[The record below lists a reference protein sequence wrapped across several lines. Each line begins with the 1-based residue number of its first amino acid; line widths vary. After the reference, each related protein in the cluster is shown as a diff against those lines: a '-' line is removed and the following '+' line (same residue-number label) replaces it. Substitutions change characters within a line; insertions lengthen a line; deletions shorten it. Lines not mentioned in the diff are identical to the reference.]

1 MGRQYEFNFSSATV
15 DPKKSIKAG
24 YDLETNNWQAT
35 QDVTHFIESVKRD
48 RDREAYFGKSK
59 MGYRKMATIPDIVAI
74 KIKEDY
80 GIDLHDPAFM
90 HDKDKLKKLKVIL
103 KMEYPHLL
111 VNTQEG
117 IMTYTELVAL
127 VRNWSNRDEE
137 VVSDNIIKDSL
148 RYAADKA
155 YRNLRVP
162 PLENVATYN
171 KTTLEAATT
180 NNTQLQSSKT
190 EIKVPFDLI
199 EIIQI
204 KELDSAGGATRVF
217 NEKLDV
223 RTFNDPTAEK
233 YLANNYF
240 TRERN
245 LIFLTPGFGENAFG
259 NTADS
264 IELLYYR
271 RLPAL
276 DAKYA
281 VTVLNFTAG
290 FLTTSGGTTPLYFV
304 NGNTTT
310 AYATQSEATAAD
322 TGGAGTNSV
331 NYIGTEVPNW
341 LRDQNERIL
350 LYGALVEVFAFVQD
364 DQQAAKYKLM
374 FDNEINE
381 LNNEDRK
388 RNASGGNVQINF
400 NGRGLI

>member
-1 MGRQYEFNFSSATV
+1 
-15 DPKKSIKAG
+15 
-24 YDLETNNWQAT
+24 
-35 QDVTHFIESVKRD
+35 
-48 RDREAYFGKSK
+48 
-59 MGYRKMATIPDIVAI
+59 
-74 KIKEDY
+74 
-80 GIDLHDPAFM
+80 
-90 HDKDKLKKLKVIL
+90 
-103 KMEYPHLL
+103 
-111 VNTQEG
+111 
-117 IMTYTELVAL
+117 MTYTELVAL

-137 VVSDNIIKDSL
+137 VVSDDIIKDSL

-162 PLENVATYN
+162 PLENVATYS
-171 KTTLEAATT
+171 KTELEAATT
-180 NNTQLQSSKT
+180 TNTQLLASKT

-204 KELDSAGGATRVF
+204 KELDSAGGVTRVF

-259 NTADS
+259 NTS
-264 IELLYYR
+264 NSVELLYYR
-271 RLPAL
+271 RLPSL

-281 VTVLNFTAG
+281 VTTLNYKAG
-290 FLTTSGGTTPLYFV
+290 FLTTSGGTTALHFV
-304 NGNTTT
+304 NGDTTN
-310 AYATQSEATAAD
+310 AYATATEATAAD
-322 TGGAGTNSV
+322 TGSAGTNSA

-381 LNNEDRK
+381 LNSEDRK
-388 RNASGGNVQINF
+388 RNSSGGNVQINF

>member
-1 MGRQYEFNFSSATV
+1 
-15 DPKKSIKAG
+15 
-24 YDLETNNWQAT
+24 
-35 QDVTHFIESVKRD
+35 
-48 RDREAYFGKSK
+48 
-59 MGYRKMATIPDIVAI
+59 
-74 KIKEDY
+74 
-80 GIDLHDPAFM
+80 
-90 HDKDKLKKLKVIL
+90 
-103 KMEYPHLL
+103 
-111 VNTQEG
+111 
-117 IMTYTELVAL
+117 MTYTELVAL
-127 VRNWSNRDEE
+127 VRTWSNRDEE
-137 VVSDNIIKDSL
+137 VVSDDIIKDSL

-155 YRNLRVP
+155 YRSLRVP
-162 PLENVATYN
+162 PLENVATYA
-171 KTTLEAATT
+171 KTELEAATT

-204 KELDSAGGATRVF
+204 KELDSAGGTTRVF

-259 NTADS
+259 NTANS

-290 FLTTSGGTTPLYFV
+290 FLTTSGGTTPLFFV

-322 TGGAGTNSV
+322 TGNAGTNSV

-350 LYGALVEVFAFVQD
+350 LYGALVEVFAYVQD

-381 LNNEDRK
+381 LNNEDKK

>member
-1 MGRQYEFNFSSATV
+1 
-15 DPKKSIKAG
+15 
-24 YDLETNNWQAT
+24 
-35 QDVTHFIESVKRD
+35 
-48 RDREAYFGKSK
+48 
-59 MGYRKMATIPDIVAI
+59 
-74 KIKEDY
+74 
-80 GIDLHDPAFM
+80 
-90 HDKDKLKKLKVIL
+90 
-103 KMEYPHLL
+103 
-111 VNTQEG
+111 
-117 IMTYTELVAL
+117 MTYTELVAL

-171 KTTLEAATT
+171 KTELEAATT
-180 NNTQLQSSKT
+180 TNTQLQSSKT

-204 KELDSAGGATRVF
+204 KELDSAGGTTRVF

-259 NTADS
+259 NTANS

-290 FLTTSGGTTPLYFV
+290 FLTTSGGTTPLFFV

-322 TGGAGTNSV
+322 TGSAGTNSV

>member
-1 MGRQYEFNFSSATV
+1 
-15 DPKKSIKAG
+15 
-24 YDLETNNWQAT
+24 
-35 QDVTHFIESVKRD
+35 
-48 RDREAYFGKSK
+48 
-59 MGYRKMATIPDIVAI
+59 
-74 KIKEDY
+74 
-80 GIDLHDPAFM
+80 
-90 HDKDKLKKLKVIL
+90 
-103 KMEYPHLL
+103 
-111 VNTQEG
+111 
-117 IMTYTELVAL
+117 MTYTELVAL

-137 VVSDNIIKDSL
+137 VVSDDIIKDSL

-245 LIFLTPGFGENAFG
+245 LIFLTPGFGENSFG

-322 TGGAGTNSV
+322 TGSAGTNSV

>member
-1 MGRQYEFNFSSATV
+1 
-15 DPKKSIKAG
+15 
-24 YDLETNNWQAT
+24 
-35 QDVTHFIESVKRD
+35 
-48 RDREAYFGKSK
+48 
-59 MGYRKMATIPDIVAI
+59 
-74 KIKEDY
+74 
-80 GIDLHDPAFM
+80 
-90 HDKDKLKKLKVIL
+90 
-103 KMEYPHLL
+103 
-111 VNTQEG
+111 
-117 IMTYTELVAL
+117 MTYTELVAL

-162 PLENVATYN
+162 PLENVATYS
-171 KTTLEAATT
+171 KAELESATT
-180 NNTQLQSSKT
+180 TNTQLLASKT

-204 KELDSAGGATRVF
+204 KELDSAGGVTRVF

-223 RTFNDPTAEK
+223 RAFNDPTAEK
-233 YLANNYF
+233 YLASNYF

-245 LIFLTPGFGENAFG
+245 LIFFNAWFLVRMLLVILQ
-259 NTADS
+259 TVV
-264 IELLYYR
+264 ELLYYR

-281 VTVLNFTAG
+281 VTTLNYKAG
-290 FLTTSGGTTPLYFV
+290 FLTTSGGTTALHFV
-304 NGNTTT
+304 NGDTTN
-310 AYATQSEATAAD
+310 AYATGSEATTAD
-322 TGGAGTNSV
+322 TESAGTNSA

-381 LNNEDRK
+381 LNSEDRK
-388 RNASGGNVQINF
+388 RNSSGGNVQINF

>member
-1 MGRQYEFNFSSATV
+1 
-15 DPKKSIKAG
+15 
-24 YDLETNNWQAT
+24 
-35 QDVTHFIESVKRD
+35 
-48 RDREAYFGKSK
+48 
-59 MGYRKMATIPDIVAI
+59 
-74 KIKEDY
+74 
-80 GIDLHDPAFM
+80 
-90 HDKDKLKKLKVIL
+90 
-103 KMEYPHLL
+103 
-111 VNTQEG
+111 
-117 IMTYTELVAL
+117 MTYTELVAL
-127 VRNWSNRDEE
+127 VRTWSNRDEE
-137 VVSDNIIKDSL
+137 VVSDDIIKDSL

-155 YRNLRVP
+155 YRSLRVP
-162 PLENVATYN
+162 PLENVATYA
-171 KTTLEAATT
+171 KTELEAATT

-204 KELDSAGGATRVF
+204 KELDSAGGTTRVF

-259 NTADS
+259 NTANS

-271 RLPAL
+271 RLPTL

-290 FLTTSGGTTPLYFV
+290 FLTTSGGTTPLFFV

-322 TGGAGTNSV
+322 TESAGTNSV

-350 LYGALVEVFAFVQD
+350 LYGALVEVFAYVQD

-381 LNNEDRK
+381 LNNEDKK

>member
-1 MGRQYEFNFSSATV
+1 
-15 DPKKSIKAG
+15 
-24 YDLETNNWQAT
+24 
-35 QDVTHFIESVKRD
+35 
-48 RDREAYFGKSK
+48 
-59 MGYRKMATIPDIVAI
+59 
-74 KIKEDY
+74 
-80 GIDLHDPAFM
+80 
-90 HDKDKLKKLKVIL
+90 
-103 KMEYPHLL
+103 
-111 VNTQEG
+111 
-117 IMTYTELVAL
+117 MTYTELVAL

-162 PLENVATYN
+162 PLENVATYS
-171 KTTLEAATT
+171 KTELEAATT
-180 NNTQLQSSKT
+180 TNTQLQSSKT

-204 KELDSAGGATRVF
+204 KELDSAGGTTRVF

-290 FLTTSGGTTPLYFV
+290 FLTTSGGTTPLFFV

-322 TGGAGTNSV
+322 TGSAGTNSV